1 MKYKTIVVSDLHL
14 GRIDSKVDEI
24 IEFLKENECETLILN
39 GDMIDGWHLQRGGKW
54 NKTHSKFIKKIMNLL
69 TKSKTKIIYLRGNH
83 DDFLDTLL
91 PFSIGDNFTIM
102 NEYYLESNGSK
113 YVVLHGD
120 IFDSITSKAT
130 SLSKLGDVGYEILL
144 WINRKYNRRRIKK
157 GLPYKSISQKAKNS
171 IKFLINFMLKFE
183 NKAAKYTKLKKCDGI
198 ICGHVH
204 QANIKTIDDIIYM
217 NSGDWVESK
226 TALTEDFKGSWS
238 IMHWNETGISQEID

>member
-1 MKYKTIVVSDLHL
+1 MKYKTIIVSDLHL

-24 IEFLKENECETLILN
+24 IEFLKKNECETLILN
-39 GDMIDGWHLQRGGKW
+39 GDIIDGWHLQRGGKW
-54 NKTHSKFIKKIMNLL
+54 NKTHSKFIKKIMKLL

-102 NEYYLESNGSK
+102 NEYYLESNGNK

-130 SLSKLGDVGYEILL
+130 SLSKLGDIGYEILL
-144 WINRKYNRRRIKK
+144 WINRKYNRRRIKR
-157 GLPYKSISQKAKNS
+157 GLPYKSISQKAKSS

-183 NKAAKYTKLKKCDGI
+183 EKGAKYAKLKKCNGI

-204 QANIKTIDDIIYM
+204 QSDIKLIHDIIYM

-226 TALTEDFKGSWS
+226 TALTEDFEGNWN
-238 IMHWNETGISQEID
+238 IIHWNETGISQEID